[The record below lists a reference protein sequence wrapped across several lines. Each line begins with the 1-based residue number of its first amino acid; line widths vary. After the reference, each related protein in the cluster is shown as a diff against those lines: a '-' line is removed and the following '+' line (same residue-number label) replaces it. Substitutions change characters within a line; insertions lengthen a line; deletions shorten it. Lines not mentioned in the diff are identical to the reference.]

1 MFGCSHFLCVKQE
14 DIHPWIFCF
23 RRERKRKFD
32 LKEVLNLRPSSAASS
47 VTSAPASP
55 AAASSTTT
63 PVTSSKKHHHPDESA
78 TTPSSAKSNNKDDSV
93 KKRLS
98 RRSDR
103 QTSKTEEDDEKK
115 SVKSSSNKTLSSS
128 STNNDVSQHE
138 KDDSAA
144 GEVVSGKRER
154 KRKKFWDE
162 QEAAAG
168 ASKTIKQKQPPQH
181 HQHQPKND
189 AVTPVKNRRRQSLAG
204 AESVNNSSHKDNH
217 KVKVSD
223 SSAATQHSDS
233 SQPRENGKTL
243 KYLMFDLSLDPKL
256 IAEKMVE
263 GENIPGP
270 GLPIPIDSSRL
281 PNGWEK
287 RVIQRGIGITKG
299 KWDVF
304 IQSANGR
311 SFRFEPSIPP
321 ANEITEY

>member
-1 MFGCSHFLCVKQE
+1 MCLA
-14 DIHPWIFCF
+14 IIFCF

-63 PVTSSKKHHHPDESA
+63 PVTSIKKHPDESA
-78 TTPSSAKSNNKDDSV
+78 TTPLSAKSNKDETV

-103 QTSKTEEDDEKK
+103 QTSKTDDDDEKK
-115 SVKSSSNKTLSSS
+115 SVKLTNNKTLSSA
-128 STNNDVSQHE
+128 TNNDVSQHE

-144 GEVVSGKRER
+144 SEVVSGKRER

-168 ASKTIKQKQPPQH
+168 ASKTVKQKQPPQH
-181 HQHQPKND
+181 HQQQQPKND
-189 AVTPVKNRRRQSLAG
+189 AVTPVKNRRRQSLVG
-204 AESVNNSSHKDNH
+204 TESVNNSSHKDNH
-217 KVKVSD
+217 KVKASE
-223 SSAATQHSDS
+223 SSVATQHSDS
-233 SQPRENGKTL
+233 SQPRVNGKTL

-304 IQSANGR
+304 IQSSNGR
-311 SFRFEPSIPP
+311 SFRFEPLILLSPFRKKSH
-321 ANEITEY
+321 T